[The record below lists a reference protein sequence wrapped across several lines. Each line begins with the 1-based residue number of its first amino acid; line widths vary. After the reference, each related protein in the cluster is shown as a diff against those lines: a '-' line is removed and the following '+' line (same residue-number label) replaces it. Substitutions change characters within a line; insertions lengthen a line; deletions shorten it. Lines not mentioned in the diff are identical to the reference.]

1 MFLQPSIVEEIE
13 YHLAFTQQYLH
24 QLRKEAGTSGD
35 NLMQLLLVSTVN
47 GQDCATEKIRVD
59 GIMPYTFGHGGSK
72 TPSSKIDQSVGDGS
86 PSYCQ
91 PEENSDPPIY
101 QAVKDPTALNY
112 NDTRLQQEHVL
123 GAEGGNPPEDK
134 GQQSLKEGPS
144 PDRGEKNPPYPSIH
158 QAVSHQNTSDTGAK
172 ELSSGA
178 SVKNPPYP
186 PIHRAVRDQTTPKDT
201 GQRLLK
207 ENSSSSG
214 EEKNPSYPSIHQ
226 AVSDQCTP
234 KTDQQEDSSNIGTNN
249 PHYPP
254 IHQAVRDQP
263 APEDTGHVIFRK
275 YPPSGGE
282 EKNPSYPSIHQ
293 AVSDQRTPDTGQQE
307 DSSATGTNNP
317 KYPPIHQAV
326 RDQHTPDDIGQRL
339 FKRDPPSGGGENNPS
354 YPSIHQAVSDQQTP
368 DTGQQEDSSATSTN
382 NPKYPPIHQ
391 AVRDQHTPEEIGQ
404 RLFKEDPPSGGGENN
419 PSYPS
424 IHQAVCDQ
432 RTPDTGQQ
440 EDSSGTDKN
449 NLQYPP
455 VHQAVRDQPTPEN
468 IGQLLFEEEPPSG
481 REEKNPSYPSL
492 HQAVGDQRLPDTSP
506 QESSS
511 TGTNNP
517 QYPPVHQAVRDQF
530 TPEDIGQRLFKEEPP
545 SDVAERNPSYPFIY
559 QAISDQHSTH
569 DQQEHSLRA
578 GGNNPQYP
586 PIHRAVRDQPTTEDV
601 DQRPPRT
608 EQSSDGGEK
617 NPTYPSIHHAVDDR
631 SELHAGLLRNSPG
644 AGANNPPYPPIHQ
657 AISDQPPDS
666 RDHEHSSN
674 ASKADTSQRVPR
686 GQNITENT
694 GRQNTGAQVIDAV
707 GNNPTYLPPKAV
719 ASASACSAQAVGN
732 NSVYL
737 PPQAER
743 YTAKGCPTKSEQ
755 VSSDAGRSDSPRCNS
770 RNSTTSIAIADPYR
784 FLEDEEC
791 QF

>member
-1 MFLQPSIVEEIE
+1 MTLKFAKPSGNAVFLQPSIVEEIE

-35 NLMQLLLVSTVN
+35 NLMQLLVVSTVN

-59 GIMPYTFGHGGSK
+59 GIMPYRFGHGRSK

-86 PSYCQ
+86 PSYRQ
-91 PEENSDPPIY
+91 PEENSDQHPVEHSLGDRENSQRCPLADESANLLNTDQKLKEQPSDPLTGNNIVYPNTRQTAHNLPLSSGSERLQQECSSAVCDYNPAYPPISQAARDQNIQERADLKPQKEQFSVRNNPPHHPIHQAVKDQPNPDESVRLPKEGQSSDARKGKISNTSYTQAVRDQLILTNINTQSPPETSSGTGANNPSYPPIY

-112 NDTRLQQEHVL
+112 NDTRIQQEHVL

-144 PDRGEKNPPYPSIH
+144 PDGGEKNPPYPSIH
-158 QAVSHQNTSDTGAK
+158 RAVSHQNTSDTGAK

-178 SVKNPPYP
+178 RVKNPPYP

-226 AVSDQCTP
+226 AVSDQ
-234 KTDQQEDSSNIGTNN
+234 
-249 PHYPP
+249 
-254 IHQAVRDQP
+254 
-263 APEDTGHVIFRK
+263 
-275 YPPSGGE
+275 
-282 EKNPSYPSIHQ
+282 
-293 AVSDQRTPDTGQQE
+293 RTPDTGQQE

-326 RDQHTPDDIGQRL
+326 RDQHTPEDIGQRL
-339 FKRDPPSGGGENNPS
+339 FKG
-354 YPSIHQAVSDQQTP
+354 
-368 DTGQQEDSSATSTN
+368 
-382 NPKYPPIHQ
+382 
-391 AVRDQHTPEEIGQ
+391 
-404 RLFKEDPPSGGGENN
+404 DPPSGGGENN

-449 NLQYPP
+449 NPQYPP

-492 HQAVGDQRLPDTSP
+492 HQAVGDQRLPDTSQ

-530 TPEDIGQRLFKEEPP
+530 TPEDIGQQLFKEEPP
-545 SDVAERNPSYPFIY
+545 SDGAERNPSYPLIH
-559 QAISDQHSTH
+559 QAISDQHTTH

-617 NPTYPSIHHAVDDR
+617 NPTYPSIHQAVDDR
-631 SELHAGLLRNSPG
+631 SKLHGV
-644 AGANNPPYPPIHQ
+644 
-657 AISDQPPDS
+657 
-666 RDHEHSSN
+666 
-674 ASKADTSQRVPR
+674 T
-686 GQNITENT
+686 
-694 GRQNTGAQVIDAV
+694 
-707 GNNPTYLPPKAV
+707 
-719 ASASACSAQAVGN
+719 
-732 NSVYL
+732 
-737 PPQAER
+737 
-743 YTAKGCPTKSEQ
+743 
-755 VSSDAGRSDSPRCNS
+755 
-770 RNSTTSIAIADPYR
+770 
-784 FLEDEEC
+784 
-791 QF
+791 